1 MLIAFAGIDGAGKS
15 SQVKTLAERLGETGR
30 SVKVIDKWDV
40 LDPAIHPECRFM
52 VGPLEEVRVCISEME
67 GPGRALFLFW
77 CIALATTRSM
87 KESHDYF
94 ISDGYW
100 MKHAAAELAL
110 GCPRGMIE
118 GYIEALPKADLT
130 FYVDL
135 DPALA
140 FDRKGPADVTPYEC
154 GCDPEMK
161 PEGFMRHQTNIRSIL
176 KEWAARDGW
185 TSINGTADRESISA
199 EILMHVLE
207 HSGHGR

>member
-15 SQVKTLAERLGETGR
+15 TQAKTLARRLAEAGR

-40 LDPAIHPECRFM
+40 LDPRIHPECRFIDSR
-52 VGPLEEVRVCISEME
+52 LEEVRVCISEME

-100 MKHAAAELAL
+100 MKHAAAELAM
-110 GCPRGMIE
+110 GCPRAMID
-118 GYIEALPKADLT
+118 GYVEALPPADLT
-130 FYVDL
+130 FYFDL
-135 DPALA
+135 EPGLA
-140 FDRKGPADVTPYEC
+140 YERKGAADVTPYEC

-161 PEGFMRHQTNIRSIL
+161 PEGFIRHQAGIRTIL
-176 KEWAARDGW
+176 KDWAARDGW
-185 TSINGTADRESISA
+185 VSIDATRDRDTIGQDITA
-199 EILMHVLE
+199 HVLKD
-207 HSGHGR
+207 SGRVR